1 MFAAQYYY
9 LIYNYCFFLSFF
21 LFYNNIAKTTTK
33 HTHTNGESSL
43 FSIWSTQE
51 GQQTQ
56 KGRN

>member
-9 LIYNYCFFLSFF
+9 LIYNYCFFLLF
-21 LFYNNIAKTTTK
+21 FYNNIAKTTTK

>member
-21 LFYNNIAKTTTK
+21 FYNNIAKTTTK

>member
-9 LIYNYCFFLSFF
+9 LIYNYCFFLFF
-21 LFYNNIAKTTTK
+21 FFYNNIAKTTTK